1 MPAYSSIVSDRR
13 EASDLPELLVKAV
26 ALNGCDPVQHGN
38 VVVAKRGMQ
47 GISWGLEITFQV
59 EQEANGS
66 SIIINGIIGGAGPIQ
81 KKQLREC
88 ADSIIATLKT
98 IVPGPSSG
106 AGITSGRS
114 QEIDDIYKQA
124 LELDRALGGSYKEDP
139 PKSKER
145 THSAL
150 RPMDTMNLSMD
161 GTSLLLTKDFT
172 PQEQIVFA
180 SEYNAN
186 KKSVTMGVLLALFL
200 GGIGVH
206 KFWLGSTRAGLL
218 YLLFFWTYIPAL
230 VAIFDACLMG
240 NSVQGYNSRVAN
252 SAYQKI
258 MMMRE

>member
-13 EASDLPELLVKAV
+13 EPSELPELLVKAIV
-26 ALNGCDPVQHGN
+26 LNGCDPVQAGN

-47 GISWGLEITFQV
+47 GISWGLEINFQV

-66 SIIINGIIGGAGPIQ
+66 SIIINGTIGGAGPIQ
-81 KKQLREC
+81 KKQLRDC

-98 IVPGPSSG
+98 VVPGPGSG
-106 AGITSGRS
+106 AVITSGRS

-124 LELDRALGGSYKEDP
+124 LALDRSLGDSCKDDA

-145 THSAL
+145 PHSAL
-150 RPMDTMNLSMD
+150 RPVNMMNLSLD
-161 GTSLLLTKDFT
+161 STTLLLTKDFT

-186 KKSVTMGVLLALFL
+186 KKSVTMGVLLALLL

-206 KFWLGSTRAGLL
+206 KFWLGSTGAGLL
-218 YLLFFWTYIPAL
+218 YLFFFWTFIPAL
-230 VAIFDACLMG
+230 VAIIDACLMG
-240 NSVQGYNSRVAN
+240 NSVQRYNSRVAN
-252 SAYQKI
+252 NAYQKI
-258 MMMRE
+258 MMMR